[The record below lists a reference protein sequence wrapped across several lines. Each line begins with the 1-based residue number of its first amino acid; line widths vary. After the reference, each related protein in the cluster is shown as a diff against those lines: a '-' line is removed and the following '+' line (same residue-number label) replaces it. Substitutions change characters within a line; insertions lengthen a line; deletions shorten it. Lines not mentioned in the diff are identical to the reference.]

1 MDKKEANLETE
12 KFLKLIEKEIEKI
25 SDQKFKNW
33 IDDSFSLSLKQ
44 SFSNYFNK
52 LRDLL
57 INFDLLNNYNE

>member
-44 SFSNYFNK
+44 SFSNYFSKININK
-52 LRDLL
+52 
-57 INFDLLNNYNE
+57 